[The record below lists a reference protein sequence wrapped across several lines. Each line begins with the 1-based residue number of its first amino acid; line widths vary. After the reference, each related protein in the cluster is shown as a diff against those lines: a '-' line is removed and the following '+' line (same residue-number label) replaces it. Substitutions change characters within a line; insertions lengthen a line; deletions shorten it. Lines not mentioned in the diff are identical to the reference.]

1 MLKIGDLVRF
11 FDYDECAANR
21 GRIVPR
27 DDYWNIGIVTEI
39 RHEPWDDDWD
49 PSCLPCV
56 VVTSNCHS
64 QPIVMPNEDNIGTW
78 VEVINEGR

>member
-1 MLKIGDLVRF
+1 MLEIGDLVRF
-11 FDYDECAANR
+11 FDYDECNADHDSDT
-21 GRIVPR
+21 R

-49 PSCLPCV
+49 TNCLPCV

-64 QPIVMPNEDNIGTW
+64 QPIVMPNKDNIGTW
-78 VEVINEGR
+78 VEVINESR